1 MSAVMVVLV
10 AAGVRGRDIWRGQ
23 MSYISVGRSHRDLI
37 TGRREQIDPTL
48 IYKSMIHRYTA
59 RQIHKQSAAVRSV
72 FPIDAQS
79 THACL
84 YPVDV
89 LYRGPIG
96 LYVYP

>member
-1 MSAVMVVLV
+1 
-10 AAGVRGRDIWRGQ
+10 

-37 TGRREQIDPTL
+37 TGCREQIDPTL

-79 THACL
+79 SHACL

-89 LYRGPIG
+89 LYRGPI
-96 LYVYP
+96 VYTFIHSKFRTTYSSFSFKFVA